1 MATSIDSTLDELR
14 SAMRNPLTGMPGG
27 GGGSGMFPKL
37 AAGFV
42 VLMVLLFLVRPSVTY
57 IEPGHVGIVIHR
69 GGGGVDP
76 TPLGP
81 GFHLRNP
88 LMTQIQAYP
97 TFMQTLVLTKASTE
111 GSEQND
117 EINVNSV
124 EGQPLSL
131 DVSMSFE
138 LRPDKVPALYQTF
151 RTDVQTI
158 SHGYI
163 RQAIRQS
170 LQEVVGNEE
179 IAAILG
185 PKKAEVV
192 TRTQANLQKRLDP
205 YGIDV
210 RQFTLNEF
218 RAPKAVMDA
227 ISLKNVMQQQALTA
241 QNELQKNTFQ
251 AQGDSIKAAGRAKAI
266 TAEAEAQARA
276 NELLSKSITNTL
288 VQYEMAKRW
297 NGQMPQVTGGA
308 MPMLQLP
315 GSKNPEESRCRSGG
329 LTHCPMR
336 RGRGCLARRRRWS
349 MPRRGRCC
357 PPWMRI
363 SPIGGRTAHR
373 WSVPANGAT
382 IDSS

>member
-1 MATSIDSTLDELR
+1 MATSIDSALGNLR
-14 SAMRNPLTGMPGG
+14 NSMRKNSGESGG
-27 GGGSGMFPKL
+27 GGFRRL
-37 AAGFV
+37 LLIAG
-42 VLMVLLFLVRPSVTY
+42 VLLVALLVVKPAVAY
-57 IEPGHVGIVIHR
+57 VEPGHVGIVIHR

-76 TPLGP
+76 KPLGP

-88 LMTQIQAYP
+88 ALTAIQEYP
-97 TFMQTLVLTKASTE
+97 TFMQTLVLTREPAD
-111 GSEQND
+111 GSPNND

-138 LRPDKVPALYQTF
+138 LDGTKVPALYQTF
-151 RTDVQTI
+151 RTDVTTI
-158 SHGYI
+158 SHGFI
-163 RQAIRQS
+163 KQAIRQS

-192 TRTQANLQKRLDP
+192 TRTQALLQNKLDP
-205 YGIDV
+205 YGIEV

-266 TAEAEAQARA
+266 LTEAEAQAKA
-276 NELLSKSITNTL
+276 NELLSRSITGSL

-297 NGQMPQVTGGA
+297 NGQMPQVTGSA

-315 GSKNPEESRCRSGG
+315 GSGKPE
-329 LTHCPMR
+329 
-336 RGRGCLARRRRWS
+336 
-349 MPRRGRCC
+349 
-357 PPWMRI
+357 
-363 SPIGGRTAHR
+363 
-373 WSVPANGAT
+373 
-382 IDSS
+382 

>member
-1 MATSIDSTLDELR
+1 MGTSIDSTLDELR
-14 SAMRNPLTGMPGG
+14 SSMRNPLAGIPGGANGG
-27 GGGSGMFPKL
+27 GGIFKKL
-37 AAGFV
+37 AAAFV
-42 VLMVLLFLVRPSVTY
+42 VLLVLLFLVRPSVTY

-76 TPLGP
+76 KPLGP

-97 TFMQTLVLTKASTE
+97 TFMQTLVLTKAITE

-138 LRPDKVPALYQTF
+138 LRPDRVPQLYQTF

-185 PKKAEVV
+185 PKKAEVG

-251 AQGDSIKAAGRAKAI
+251 AQGDSIKAVGRAKAI
-266 TAEAEAQARA
+266 LAEAEAQARA
-276 NELLSKSITNTL
+276 NDLLSKSITSTL

-315 GSKNPEESRCRSGG
+315 GGKSPE
-329 LTHCPMR
+329 
-336 RGRGCLARRRRWS
+336 
-349 MPRRGRCC
+349 
-357 PPWMRI
+357 
-363 SPIGGRTAHR
+363 
-373 WSVPANGAT
+373 
-382 IDSS
+382 

>member
-1 MATSIDSTLDELR
+1 MAESIDTTLEGIR
-14 SAMRNPLTGMPGG
+14 SSFRNSMAGATGG
-27 GGGSGMFPKL
+27 GGLSGGGGNRGNTLRRLAM
-37 AAGFV
+37 AAG
-42 VLMVLLFLVRPSVTY
+42 VLLVGVLFAKNMVTY

-76 TPLGP
+76 QPLGP
-81 GFHLRNP
+81 GFHVRNP
-88 LMTQIQAYP
+88 LMTQISEYP
-97 TFMQTLVLTKASTE
+97 TFMQTLVLTQQSTE
-111 GSEQND
+111 GSANND

-131 DVSMSFE
+131 DISMSFE

-158 SHGYI
+158 QHGFI
-163 RQAIRQS
+163 KQAIRQS

-192 TRTQANLQKRLDP
+192 TRTQTLLQKRLDP
-205 YGIDV
+205 YGIEV
-210 RQFTLNEF
+210 KQFTLNEF

-266 TAEAEAQARA
+266 LTEAEAQAKA
-276 NELLSKSITNTL
+276 NELLSRSITGSL

-315 GSKNPEESRCRSGG
+315 GASKPE
-329 LTHCPMR
+329 
-336 RGRGCLARRRRWS
+336 
-349 MPRRGRCC
+349 
-357 PPWMRI
+357 
-363 SPIGGRTAHR
+363 
-373 WSVPANGAT
+373 
-382 IDSS
+382 

>member
-1 MATSIDSTLDELR
+1 MATSTDAMLDGLR
-14 SAMRNPLTGMPGG
+14 SSMRNSMIGNSGSSGG
-27 GGGSGMFPKL
+27 GMSGFKRLLML
-37 AAGFV
+37 AGVLIIGLFV
-42 VLMVLLFLVRPSVTY
+42 VRPMVVY

-76 TPLGP
+76 KPLGP
-81 GFHLRNP
+81 GFHFRNP
-88 LMTQIQAYP
+88 AMTAVQEYP
-97 TFMQTLVLTKASTE
+97 TFMQTLVLTRGGE
-111 GSEQND
+111 DGGVND

-138 LRPDKVPALYQTF
+138 LDAAKVPALYSTF
-151 RTDVQTI
+151 RTDVETI
-158 SHGYI
+158 SHGFI
-163 RQAIRQS
+163 KQAIRQA

-192 TRTQANLQKRLDP
+192 TRTQTLLQKKLDT
-205 YGIDV
+205 YGIEV

-227 ISLKNVMQQQALTA
+227 ISLKNVMQQQSLTA

-266 TAEAEAQARA
+266 LAEAEAQAKA
-276 NELLSKSITNTL
+276 NDLLSRSITQTL

-297 NGQMPQVTGGA
+297 NGQMPQVTGGV
-308 MPMLQLP
+308 MPMMQLP
-315 GSKNPEESRCRSGG
+315 GATKPE
-329 LTHCPMR
+329 
-336 RGRGCLARRRRWS
+336 
-349 MPRRGRCC
+349 
-357 PPWMRI
+357 
-363 SPIGGRTAHR
+363 
-373 WSVPANGAT
+373 
-382 IDSS
+382 